1 MRALEPDAVG
11 AHRAAIRDLTAQRAQ
26 HLQPRECGC
35 QRHVPPLA
43 RLQGQGQGVREY
55 YQVFANYCYLAR
67 SSLGERLIKRN
78 ILSSSSK

>member
-55 YQVFANYCYLAR
+55 YQVYAR